1 MTEINWQLFWIL
13 MILHLFI
20 GTAAAFVAKRR
31 GNNYNFWLG
40 FGLLGGTIAL
50 IAAFLLPAKSLDSKG
65 D

>member
-1 MTEINWQLFWIL
+1 

-31 GNNYNFWLG
+31 GNNFNFWLG
-40 FGLLGGTIAL
+40 FGFLGGTIAL

>member
-13 MILHLFI
+13 MTLHVFI

-31 GNNYNFWLG
+31 GNNFNLWLG

-50 IAAFLLPAKSLDSKG
+50 IAAFLLPAKNLD
-65 D
+65 

>member
-1 MTEINWQLFWIL
+1 

-31 GNNYNFWLG
+31 GNNFNLWLG

-50 IAAFLLPAKSLDSKG
+50 IAAFLLPAKNLD
-65 D
+65 